1 MILASALSAAAN
13 PAMMTLGRR
22 RFVARAA
29 RGSLAAAVLLAG
41 CTVGPNYQ
49 RPPLPPQAGLGAA
62 AEPPASGPALSPG
75 EPIALDWWRVYRC
88 DELDALVALAL
99 KNNATIAAATASLQ
113 AAHEQMLAQH
123 GAFYPQLSGGV
134 SPARQKTAN
143 TLASPLANNEEL
155 YSLTTTQV
163 TVSYSPDLF
172 GGNRRAVES
181 LQAQADQQRFQL
193 DAARLTLAGNVVVAA
208 IQDALLRA
216 ELSESRA
223 IVEADRAQ
231 VASFERQLAAGQA
244 SSADLAAQQAQLAT
258 AQAALPPLEKAFRVN
273 RDLLAA
279 LVGRTPAE
287 PVEPRF
293 ELTALAL
300 PDPLPLSLPA
310 ELVGHRPDVRI
321 AEEELHSASAEIGV
335 AKAARLPNIELSAV
349 AGSAALALYP
359 AFGPQSDFWALT
371 ASLTQP
377 IFDGGTLKHRQR
389 AAEAAYRQAAA
400 QYQGVVVGAFQN
412 TADALQA
419 IWADGEALKT
429 AAAADAVSQKS
440 LAIAKR
446 QQAAGQATA
455 LAVLS
460 AEATER
466 QTRLAVL
473 QAQAAKDSDIAALY
487 QALGGGWWNA
497 PGAVANR

>member
-1 MILASALSAAAN
+1 MAW
-13 PAMMTLGRR
+13 
-22 RFVARAA
+22 AA
-29 RGSLAAAVLLAG
+29 RGSLAAAALLAA
-41 CTVGPNYQ
+41 CTVGPDYR
-49 RPPLPPQAGLGAA
+49 RPPLAPQAGVGAA
-62 AEPPASGPALSPG
+62 AQPTAGGPALSHDEAVVP
-75 EPIALDWWRVYRC
+75 DWWRVYRC
-88 DELDALVALAL
+88 EELDALVALAL
-99 KNNATIAAATASLQ
+99 KNNATIEAAKAALQ
-113 AAHEQMLAQH
+113 AAHEQMLAQR
-123 GAFYPQLSGGV
+123 GAFYPQVGGGV

-163 TVSYSPDLF
+163 SVTYSPDLF
-172 GGNRRAVES
+172 GGNKRALES

-193 DAARLTLAGNVVVAA
+193 EAARLSLAGNVVVAA

-216 ELSESRA
+216 ELAETRA
-223 IVEADRAQ
+223 IVEADRVQ
-231 VASFERQLAAGQA
+231 VASFERQVAAGQA

-258 AQAALPPLEKAFRVN
+258 AEAALPPLEKAFRVN

-300 PDPLPLSLPA
+300 PDRLPMSLPA
-310 ELVGHRPDVRI
+310 ELVEHRPDVRI
-321 AEEELHSASAEIGV
+321 AEAELHAASAQIGV
-335 AKAARLPNIELSAV
+335 AKAARLPNIELSAA

-359 AFGPQSDFWALT
+359 AFGPQSNFWALT
-371 ASLTQP
+371 ASITQP
-377 IFDGGTLKHRQR
+377 IFDAGTLKHRQR

-419 IWADGEALKT
+419 IWSDGEALKT
-429 AAAADAVSQKS
+429 AAAADAVSKQS

-446 QQAAGQATA
+446 QWEAGQGTA

-460 AEATER
+460 AEATQR
-466 QTRLAVL
+466 QSRLAVL
-473 QAQAAKDSDIAALY
+473 QARAAQDSDVAALY
-487 QALGGGWWNA
+487 QALGGGWWNTPA
-497 PGAVANR
+497 AVADR

>member
-1 MILASALSAAAN
+1 VAALW
-13 PAMMTLGRR
+13 
-22 RFVARAA
+22 
-29 RGSLAAAVLLAG
+29 LAA

-49 RPPLPPQAGLGAA
+49 RPPLPPGAGVGAA
-62 AEPPASGPALSPG
+62 AEPPPGAPALSPG
-75 EPIALDWWRVYRC
+75 EAIAPDWWRIYHC
-88 DELDALVALAL
+88 AELDALVALAL
-99 KNNATIAAATASLQ
+99 KNNASIEAAQASLQ
-113 AAHEQMLAQH
+113 AAHEQMLAQR
-123 GAFYPQLSGGV
+123 GAFYPQVAGGLS
-134 SPARQKTAN
+134 PTRQKTAN
-143 TLASPLANNEEL
+143 TLASPLSNNEDL
-155 YSLTTTQV
+155 YSLTTTQLTV
-163 TVSYSPDLF
+163 TYAPDLF
-172 GGNRRAVES
+172 GGNKRAVES

-193 DAARLTLAGNVVVAA
+193 EAARLTLADNVVVAA

-216 ELSESRA
+216 EIDASRA

-231 VASFERQLAAGQA
+231 VVSFERQLKAGQA

-258 AQAALPPLEKAFRVN
+258 AEAALPPLEKAFRVN

-293 ELTALAL
+293 ELTSLAL
-300 PDPLPLSLPA
+300 PDRLPLSLPA
-310 ELVGHRPDVRI
+310 ELVEHRPDVRI
-321 AEEELHSASAEIGV
+321 AEEQLHAASAQIGV
-335 AKAARLPNIELSAV
+335 AKAARLPNIQLSAAV
-349 AGSAALALYP
+349 GTAALALYP
-359 AFGPQSDFWALT
+359 AFGPGTNFWALT

-400 QYQGVVVGAFQN
+400 QYQVVVVGAFQN

-429 AAAADAVSQKS
+429 AQVADAVSEKS

-446 QQAAGQATA
+446 QLDAGQGTA

-460 AEATER
+460 AEATQR

-497 PGAVANR
+497 PAAIADR